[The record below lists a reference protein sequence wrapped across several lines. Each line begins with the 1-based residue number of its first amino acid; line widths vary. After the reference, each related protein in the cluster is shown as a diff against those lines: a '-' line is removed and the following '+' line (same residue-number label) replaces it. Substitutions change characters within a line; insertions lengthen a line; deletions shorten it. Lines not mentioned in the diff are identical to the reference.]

1 MPYDGSGTFTIINS
15 FEQDRINNISIDS
28 AKMDANF
35 NDVAGGLSNAVLRS
49 GSSAMTGALNMA
61 SHKIQNVTDG
71 SANGDAVNKGQL
83 ETLSSACVK
92 LSGNQTIAD
101 TKTFSSSP
109 VVPTVANSDN
119 STKSASTAYVNN
131 KFVVVNSLPASPNA
145 NTFYFVK
152 G

>member
-28 AKMDANF
+28 TKMDANF
-35 NDVAGGLSNAVLRS
+35 NDVASGLSNAVLRS

-83 ETLSSACVK
+83 EALSSACVK
-92 LSGNQTIAD
+92 LSGNQTISN
-101 TKTFSSSP
+101 TKTFSTSP
-109 VVPTVANSDN
+109 VVPTPANSDN
-119 STKSASTAYVNN
+119 STKAASTAYVNN
-131 KFVVVNSLPASPNA
+131 KFVVVNSLPASPDA
-145 NTFYFVK
+145 NTFYYVK

>member
-35 NDVAGGLSNAVLRS
+35 NDVASGLSNAVLRS

-109 VVPTVANSDN
+109 VVPTPANSDN
-119 STKSASTAYVNN
+119 STKAASTAYVNN
-131 KFVVVNSLPASPNA
+131 KLVVVNSLPASPDA
-145 NTFYFVK
+145 NTFYYVK